1 MNMVISHGFVRANL
15 CVAPCMNTGL
25 GMKEMK
31 LIWNVSEQQV
41 NEC

>member
-1 MNMVISHGFVRANL
+1 MRRTMYD
-15 CVAPCMNTGL
+15 TGL